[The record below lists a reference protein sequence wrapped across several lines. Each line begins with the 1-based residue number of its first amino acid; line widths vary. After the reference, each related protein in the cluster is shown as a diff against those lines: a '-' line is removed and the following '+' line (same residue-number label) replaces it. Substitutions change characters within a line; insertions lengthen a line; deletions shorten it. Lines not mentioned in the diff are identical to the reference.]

1 MTIAIPTQVVTLSI
15 DGKEMGA
22 RSSETILQVARE
34 NKIRIP
40 TLCELAGLSGWG
52 ACRMCLVEIAGTPKL
67 LPACV
72 TRVAEGMQV
81 VTNSPRLQKYRRMV
95 IELLFA
101 ERNHICSV
109 CVSNGQCELQ
119 SLAQHLGITHVDMPY
134 RYPKLDVDSSH
145 EMFRLDHN
153 RCVLCTRCVR
163 VCDEVEGAHTWDVM
177 GRGVDSLII
186 SDLNQPWGNSES
198 CTRCGKCVHVCPTGA
213 LSQKGTAVAEMT
225 KKAQFLPYLTQMR
238 KHHDE

>member
-1 MTIAIPTQVVTLSI
+1 MNPAIGVVTLSI
-15 DGKEMGA
+15 DGREVGA
-22 RSSETILQVARE
+22 RSNETILQVARE
-34 NKIRIP
+34 NKIAIP
-40 TLCELAGLSGWG
+40 TLCYLAGLSGWG
-52 ACRMCLVEIAGTPKL
+52 ACRMCLVEIAGASKL
-67 LPACV
+67 LPACT
-72 TRVAEGMQV
+72 TRVSEGMAV
-81 VTNSPRLQKYRRMV
+81 TTNSARLKNYRKMV

-119 SLAQHLGITHVDMPY
+119 NSAQSLGLTHVDMPY
-134 RYPKLDVDSSH
+134 RFPRLDVDSSH

-153 RCVLCTRCVR
+153 RCILCTRCVR

-186 SDLNQPWGNSES
+186 SDLSQPWGESES

-225 KKAQFLPYLTQMR
+225 KRAAFLPYLTQMR
-238 KHHDE
+238 KHGENS